1 MGPARLLLK
10 LREHINDDSDYPN
23 VVVHVAL
30 ENRLVF
36 CDQLLND
43 GKEGATILLITC
55 RLGCESVSEPMASSI
70 SQWMQDKY
78 CGGMLCGVNGR
89 GLYAFTCDGLHLH
102 CLDPHV
108 LRLELQSID
117 HDFVI
122 SDEYLHQIH
131 TDDYC
136 TELAMQ
142 DMDPEMVISF
152 VFPDRQILR
161 QWLDKVLKE
170 TPGDDDMFSV
180 LETAP
185 KYSIG
190 TNGDDGDVNGWSVL

>member
-1 MGPARLLLK
+1 MTKPPPDTHRRLL
-10 LREHINDDSDYPN
+10 Y
-23 VVVHVAL
+23 V
-30 ENRLVF
+30 
-36 CDQLLND
+36 
-43 GKEGATILLITC
+43 
-55 RLGCESVSEPMASSI
+55 
-70 SQWMQDKY
+70 
-78 CGGMLCGVNGR
+78 
-89 GLYAFTCDGLHLH
+89 
-102 CLDPHV
+102 
-108 LRLELQSID
+108 
-117 HDFVI
+117 
-122 SDEYLHQIH
+122 
-131 TDDYC
+131 
-136 TELAMQ
+136 ELAIE